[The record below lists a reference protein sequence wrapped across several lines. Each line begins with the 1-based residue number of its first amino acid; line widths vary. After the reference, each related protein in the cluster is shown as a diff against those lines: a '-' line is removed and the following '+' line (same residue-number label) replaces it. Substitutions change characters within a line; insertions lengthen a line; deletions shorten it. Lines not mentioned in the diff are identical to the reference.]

1 MQTDVRRNRCGREQT
16 RATDQQDC
24 QVILDCSGLSA
35 VARIFQ
41 ARLAGAPGDGYSVR
55 AERSLSV
62 VGFERLEAHGEAS
75 EAAAALKP
83 AVPFGR
89 IRRRHVEGLHGTAKN
104 TGWWVGDGK
113 AHDDHWMS
121 KRIAVVG
128 CVSVRIVVQST
139 DSFLTKV
146 GGFED
151 VPESAQSVARSRN
164 GTNTNMNF
172 TRMANFWAEGPAGG
186 HYSNDGEPGGD
197 TGKLRVRD
205 RRQWHHARAGFSVM
219 VCRGAR

>member
-1 MQTDVRRNRCGREQT
+1 MLRTISRCPDLSGAARRG
-16 RATDQQDC
+16 
-24 QVILDCSGLSA
+24 
-35 VARIFQ
+35 ARR
-41 ARLAGAPGDGYSVR
+41 RLSVR
-55 AERSLSV
+55 AERSLWV

-75 EAAAALKP
+75 EAAATLKP

-151 VPESAQSVARSRN
+151 VPESAQSVSAIKERN
-164 GTNTNMNF
+164 EHQHELYEN
-172 TRMANFWAEGPAGG
+172 
-186 HYSNDGEPGGD
+186 GELLG
-197 TGKLRVRD
+197 R
-205 RRQWHHARAGFSVM
+205 RAGRRALFK
-219 VCRGAR
+219 RWRAGR